1 MLRGV
6 ILWRILEINMFNEFA
21 PILQLMVFV
30 FFALQLERINYSLKD
45 ITKSLNHLTNKI
57 ESDGLSVPKDVPP
70 ES

>member
-1 MLRGV
+1 
-6 ILWRILEINMFNEFA
+6 MFNEFA

-45 ITKSLNHLTNKI
+45 ITKSLNQLSKKI
-57 ESDGLSVPKDVPP
+57 ESDGLTIPKDAPP